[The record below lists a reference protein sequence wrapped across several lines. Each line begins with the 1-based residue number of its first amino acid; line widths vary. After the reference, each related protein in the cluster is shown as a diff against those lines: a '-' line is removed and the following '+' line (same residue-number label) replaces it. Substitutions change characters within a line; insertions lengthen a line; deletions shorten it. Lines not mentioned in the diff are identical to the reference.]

1 MNLNDDMGYRT
12 RDLEV
17 GHVVHELDDD
27 WVVTELV
34 PLAMGGVAVYLRNS
48 DGVEGRNLIA
58 EEHIDDRVWDVVGQ
72 PDEDLFND

>member
-1 MNLNDDMGYRT
+1 MLNDDTGYRT

-27 WVVTELV
+27 WAVTELV
-34 PLAMGGVAVYLRNS
+34 PLAMGGVAVYLHNA
-48 DGVEGRNLIA
+48 DGVEGRHLIA
-58 EEHIDDRVWDVVGQ
+58 EEHIDDRVWNVVGQ